1 LRNGDFVLQSGEVLN
16 NQLSSWFKFHREES
30 VSLREA
36 CSLQAISRRKYEQR
50 FKELMKQKEKLFQ
63 KQDII
68 AWRVNTE
75 D

>member
-1 LRNGDFVLQSGEVLN
+1 MLN
-16 NQLSSWFKFHREES
+16 NQLNSWFKYHREEATA
-30 VSLREA
+30 LRESQ
-36 CSLQAISRRKYEQR
+36 SLQHESRRKFDTRY
-50 FKELMKQKEKLFQ
+50 KELMKQKEKLFQ